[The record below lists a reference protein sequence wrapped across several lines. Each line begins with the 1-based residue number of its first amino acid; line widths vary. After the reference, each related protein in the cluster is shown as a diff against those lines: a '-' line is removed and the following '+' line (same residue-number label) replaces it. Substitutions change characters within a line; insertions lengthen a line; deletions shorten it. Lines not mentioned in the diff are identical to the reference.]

1 MMKGGDSMKK
11 RIWILLGMVV
21 ILSFML
27 AGCYKSSAVKERVA
41 ASQMLSELRNA
52 EGANLVPYEYTS
64 AEKYLEVSDR
74 EFNEGDYKHSMNF
87 AIQSKSIAESALAG
101 IKK

>member
-1 MMKGGDSMKK
+1 MRKK
-11 RIWILLGMVV
+11 IWMLLGMA
-21 ILSFML
+21 IIFSFL
-27 AGCYKSSAVKERVA
+27 IVGCYKSSAMKERA
-41 ASQMLSELRNA
+41 AADQMLSELRTA
-52 EGANLVPYEYTS
+52 GGAKLVPYEYTS